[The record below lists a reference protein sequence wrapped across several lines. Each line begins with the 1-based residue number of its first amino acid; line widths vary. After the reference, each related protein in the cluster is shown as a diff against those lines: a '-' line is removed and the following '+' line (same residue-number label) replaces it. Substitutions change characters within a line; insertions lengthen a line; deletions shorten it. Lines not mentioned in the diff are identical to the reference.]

1 MKSFEIGENLF
12 WTIVIGI
19 TMIFIVLNNYFE
31 NQKEIEIE
39 KIKQKHQQV
48 EIVK

>member
-12 WTIVIGI
+12 LTIVIGI
-19 TMIFIVLNNYFE
+19 AMILIVVNNYFK

-39 KIKQKHQQV
+39 KIKHQQV

>member
-12 WTIVIGI
+12 WIIVIGI

-39 KIKQKHQQV
+39 KIKHQQV